1 MNRWHRVRTMAA
13 AASMAVRMSV
23 RRSVRMAVRMATL
36 VAVVSAGCASAP
48 PAVAPVPAPVASA
61 WQAPL
66 PHGGSASELPG
77 WWSRFNDPTL
87 PLLIAAAQR
96 ASPTLASAQARIER
110 ARAAR
115 VAAGAALLPQVDA
128 VASASSG
135 RSLPGQATVSSASL
149 GLQAGWELDL
159 FGGVAAGR
167 DAAQARLAGVEAGWH
182 DARVSVAA
190 EVASS
195 YLALRA
201 CEAQAAQ
208 SRLDSRSRD
217 ETARLIDLSARA
229 GFTAPADAALARAGA
244 AQARSLWTSQQAQC
258 DTLVKSLVET
268 TDLPEPGL
276 RQRLASG
283 TARLPQP
290 APIAVS
296 TLPAALLSQRS
307 DLAQAAR
314 AVEAAASDQAQSRA
328 GELPRVS
335 LSGGFAGVAVRSGG
349 VSPQGTTWAFGPL
362 VVSLPL
368 FDGGAR
374 RAATAAA
381 RASYDEAVAVYQGL
395 VRRAVREVES
405 ALVALDASAQR
416 QADAESAARDFEAS
430 LVATQARQKSGLA
443 SLLDLEAARRNAVQA
458 QSALIELQRERAAA
472 WIALYRAL
480 GGGWNAADPVELSPR
495 AAAQP

>member
-1 MNRWHRVRTMAA
+1 MTFLRWACAIA
-13 AASMAVRMSV
+13 AAS
-23 RRSVRMAVRMATL
+23 L
-36 VAVVSAGCASAP
+36 VAGCASAP
-48 PAVAPVPAPVASA
+48 HGVPRLPASVASA

-66 PHGGSASELPG
+66 PHGGSSSELG
-77 WWSRFNDPTL
+77 RWWSQFNDPVL
-87 PLLIAAAQR
+87 PALIAAAQD
-96 ASPTLASAQARIER
+96 ASTTLASAQARIER

-115 VAAGAALLPQVDA
+115 VAAGAGLLPQVDA
-128 VASASSG
+128 VARAGTG
-135 RSLPGQATVSSASL
+135 RSLPGQPTLSSASL

-159 FGGVAAGR
+159 FGGVSAGR
-167 DAAQARLAGVEAGWH
+167 DAAQARFAGAQAGWH

-208 SRLDSRSRD
+208 SRQDSSSRN
-217 ETARLIDLSARA
+217 ETARLTDLSASA

-244 AQARSLWTSQQAQC
+244 AQARSLWTAQRALC
-258 DTLVKSLVET
+258 DTLVKSLVES
-268 TDLPEPGL
+268 TDLPEAAL
-276 RQRLASG
+276 RQQLAGG
-283 TARLPQP
+283 TAQLPQP

-296 TLPAALLSQRS
+296 MLPAALLSQRP

-314 AVEAAASDQAQSRA
+314 AVEAAASDQAQSQA
-328 GELPRVS
+328 SEWPRVS
-335 LSGGFAGVAVRSGG
+335 LSGSFAGMAVRSGG
-349 VSPQGTTWAFGPL
+349 VSSQGTTWSLGPL
-362 VVSLPL
+362 AVSLPL

-374 RAATAAA
+374 QAATAAA
-381 RASYDEAVAVYQGL
+381 KASYDEAVTLYQGQ

-405 ALVALDASAQR
+405 ALVALDASAER
-416 QADAESAARDFEAS
+416 QADAESAARDFEIS
-430 LVATQARQKSGLA
+430 LRSTQTRQQSGLA

-480 GGGWNAADPVELSPR
+480 GGGWSAADPAGLSPR
-495 AAAQP
+495 LAAQP

>member
-1 MNRWHRVRTMAA
+1 MSSLRWLCTVAA
-13 AASMAVRMSV
+13 AAWV
-23 RRSVRMAVRMATL
+23 
-36 VAVVSAGCASAP
+36 AGCASAP
-48 PAVAPVPAPVASA
+48 PAPPPALPHAPAAVASA

-66 PHGGSASELPG
+66 PHGGSSSELPR
-77 WWSRFNDPTL
+77 WWSQFNDPTL
-87 PLLIAAAQR
+87 PALIAAAQH
-96 ASPTLASAQARIER
+96 ASPTLASARARIER

-115 VAAGAALLPQVDA
+115 VAASAGLLPQVDA

-135 RSLPGQATVSSASL
+135 RSLPGQPTTRSASL

-167 DAAQARLAGVEAGWH
+167 DAAQARLAGAQAGWH
-182 DARVSVAA
+182 EARVSVAA

-208 SRLDSRSRD
+208 SRLDSSSRD
-217 ETARLIDLSARA
+217 ETARLTGLSERA

-244 AQARSLWTSQQAQC
+244 AQSRSLATQQQAQC
-258 DTLVKSLVET
+258 DTLVKSLVEV
-268 TDLPEPGL
+268 TDMPEGAL
-276 RQRLASG
+276 RQRLAGG
-283 TARLPQP
+283 TAQLPQP
-290 APIAVS
+290 APITVS
-296 TLPAALLSQRS
+296 TLPAALLAQRP
-307 DLAQAAR
+307 DLADAAR
-314 AVEAAASDQAQSRA
+314 AVEAASGDRTQSQAHER
-328 GELPRVS
+328 PRVS
-335 LSGGFAGVAVRSGG
+335 LSGAFAGAAVRAGG
-349 VSPQGTTWAFGPL
+349 VSQEGTTWSFGPL

-374 RAATAAA
+374 HAASAAA
-381 RASYDEAVAVYQGL
+381 KASYDEAVAAYQGQ
-395 VRRAVREVES
+395 VRRAVREVET

-430 LVATQARQKSGLA
+430 LRATQARQKSGLA

-480 GGGWNAADPVELSPR
+480 GGGWSAADAAELRS
-495 AAAQP
+495 AVAAQP

>member
-1 MNRWHRVRTMAA
+1 MTPFRRLCTILTAA
-13 AASMAVRMSV
+13 LAAGC
-23 RRSVRMAVRMATL
+23 
-36 VAVVSAGCASAP
+36 VSA
-48 PAVAPVPAPVASA
+48 PATVVPVPAAVASA

-66 PHGGSASELPG
+66 PHGGSSSELPR
-77 WWSRFNDPTL
+77 WWSQFNDPTL
-87 PLLIAAAQR
+87 PALIAAAQD
-96 ASPTLASAQARIER
+96 ASPTLASARARIER
-110 ARAAR
+110 ARASR
-115 VAAGAALLPQVDA
+115 VAAGAALLPHVDA
-128 VASASSG
+128 VANASSG
-135 RSLPGQATVSSASL
+135 RSLPGSATLSSASL
-149 GLQAGWELDL
+149 GAQAGWELDL

-167 DAAQARLAGVEAGWH
+167 DAAQARLAGAQAGWH

-208 SRLDSRSRD
+208 SRLDSNSRD
-217 ETARLIDLSARA
+217 ETGRLTDLSARA

-244 AQARSLWTSQQAQC
+244 AQARSLWTAQRALC
-258 DTLVKSLVET
+258 DALVKGLVEA
-268 TDLPEPGL
+268 TDLPEATL
-276 RQRLASG
+276 RQRLDAG
-283 TARLPQP
+283 TALLPQP

-296 TLPAALLSQRS
+296 TLPAALLSQRP

-314 AVEAAASDQAQSRA
+314 AVEAAAGDRAQSLA
-328 GELPRVS
+328 GERPRVS
-335 LSGGFAGVAVRSGG
+335 LSGSFAAMTVRSGG
-349 VSPQGTTWAFGPL
+349 INSQGTTWALGPL
-362 VVSLPL
+362 VLSLPL

-381 RASYDEAVAVYQGL
+381 KASYDEAVALYQGQ
-395 VRRAVREVES
+395 VRRAVREVET
-405 ALVALDASAQR
+405 ALVALDASVKR

-458 QSALIELQRERAAA
+458 QSALIDLQRERAAA

-480 GGGWNAADPVELSPR
+480 GGGWSADDALPAV
-495 AAAQP
+495 AAQP

>member
-1 MNRWHRVRTMAA
+1 MSRFRWLCTVAA
-13 AASMAVRMSV
+13 VA
-23 RRSVRMAVRMATL
+23 L
-36 VAVVSAGCASAP
+36 VAGCASAP
-48 PAVAPVPAPVASA
+48 ATVVPVPAAIAIASASASASA

-66 PHGGSASELPG
+66 PHGGSSSDLPR
-77 WWSRFNDPTL
+77 WWSQFNDPTL
-87 PLLIAAAQR
+87 PALIAAAQE
-96 ASPTLASAQARIER
+96 ASPTLASVRARIER

-128 VASASSG
+128 VASAGSG
-135 RSLPGQATVSSASL
+135 RSLPGQAMLSSASL
-149 GLQAGWELDL
+149 GVQAGWELDL

-167 DAAQARLAGVEAGWH
+167 DAAQARLAGAQAGWH

-208 SRLDSRSRD
+208 SRLDSTSRD
-217 ETARLIDLSARA
+217 ETGRLTDLSARA

-244 AQARSLWTSQQAQC
+244 AQARSLWTAQRAVC
-258 DTLVKSLVET
+258 DTLVKSLVEA
-268 TDLPEPGL
+268 TDLPEATL
-276 RQRLASG
+276 RQRLAAG
-283 TARLPQP
+283 TAKVPQP
-290 APIAVS
+290 APIVVN
-296 TLPAALLSQRS
+296 TLPAALLAQRP

-314 AVEAAASDQAQSRA
+314 AVEAAASDQAQSQA
-328 GELPRVS
+328 GERPRVS
-335 LSGGFAGVAVRSGG
+335 LSGSFAGVTLRSGG
-349 VSPQGTTWAFGPL
+349 VSSQDTTWALGPL
-362 VVSLPL
+362 RVSLPL

-381 RASYDEAVAVYQGL
+381 KASYDEAVALYQGQ
-395 VRRAVREVES
+395 VRRAVREVET
-405 ALVALDASAQR
+405 ALVALDAGVKR

-458 QSALIELQRERAAA
+458 QSALIDLQRERAAA

-480 GGGWNAADPVELSPR
+480 GGGWRADDALPAV
-495 AAAQP
+495 AAQP